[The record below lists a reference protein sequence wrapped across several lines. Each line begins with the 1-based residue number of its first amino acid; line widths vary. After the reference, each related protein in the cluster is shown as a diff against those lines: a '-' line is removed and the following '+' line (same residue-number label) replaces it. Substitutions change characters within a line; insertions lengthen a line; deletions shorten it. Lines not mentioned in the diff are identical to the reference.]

1 MPPEQFPLLF
11 FPQAKPV
18 KPPEDPSG
26 GFPRGG
32 QGVGIPTRERQIVR
46 MEEQFAELSRVL
58 GNQSLEAS
66 TSADGFAPESIL
78 VLQTKRTAMEFQAA
92 INGVKGMEW
101 LAEADL
107 DDLEPTKDFRDP
119 EHPSESIKGQLLVSF
134 TNQTALAELLRLWEA
149 WKRGESF
156 GRGQTSWTTIF
167 SHLDEIRPWSLRDR
181 LDEFGIIQRWEEDL
195 DENPEGRHVFEL
207 EFWYREHLAARQRA
221 LEEARRSIVAAGG
234 RFVGDPVDIHDIR
247 FFAIKA
253 ELPGS
258 FLRSWIPI
266 RESVAAPFQSI
277 GIRFVRPM
285 GCMVSADHGDTPN
298 DPAEDEV
305 LGTPIV
311 AVLDGL
317 PLENHHRIR
326 SRVLIH
332 DPFDLVDTYTDP
344 TSQIHG
350 TAMCSIVS
358 WGDLNAPRPLSTP
371 IVCIPIMQ
379 PTSRPDDTTE
389 IVPQDRFPEDLV
401 YEAVREI
408 LGDRVASKTGIAP
421 GVKVINLSMGDPTR
435 PFHRQAGSWA
445 RLVDWLSWR
454 HKLLFIVAAGN
465 TEFHAA
471 GDDHTPRQIAAM
483 APSDR
488 TRHTLQQMVRNR
500 RARSIHAPAEAIN
513 ALTIGCVH
521 HDAAG
526 AFTPSPAQ
534 VDILPDNCFP
544 SPVTRHGPGFKRAI
558 KPELLLPGGRILFKN
573 GPAAFLEWRGGGAPG
588 VKAAAPS
595 KDGRLDMVSQTRGT
609 SNAAALASNAAGRI
623 GELLLELGQDQSLP
637 VPLHPDAVA
646 PIIKA
651 MLVHGAHKS
660 TITDAFN
667 RHLGPGPLQQRGNTV
682 KEFTSNFLG
691 YGVPDIE
698 RVLRCASNRAT
709 VIGYGSIPKKI
720 KDRETL
726 HEYVLP
732 LPVESLQGDCSLRRL
747 TVTLAWLTPIAPR
760 HKDYRQAKL
769 EVVFNRDIAD
779 FESGENN
786 HIHIARG
793 TVWHN
798 VFEAEPSGL
807 FATMGPEL
815 RFQVVCSERA
825 GHLDEEIPYGFVV
838 SFETAAEVP
847 IYHEIRERL
856 QASIATQARVRVGE

>member
-1 MPPEQFPLLF
+1 
-11 FPQAKPV
+11 
-18 KPPEDPSG
+18 
-26 GFPRGG
+26 
-32 QGVGIPTRERQIVR
+32 
-46 MEEQFAELSRVL
+46 MESHFAELSRVL
-58 GNQSLEAS
+58 ENQSLEAS
-66 TSADGFAPESIL
+66 TSAEGFTPESIL

-92 INGVKGMEW
+92 INGVTGMEW

-107 DDLEPTKDFRDP
+107 DDLDPTEDFLDP
-119 EHPSESIKGQLLVSF
+119 EHPTESIMGQLLVSF
-134 TNQTALAELLRLWEA
+134 TNQRALTELLRLWEA
-149 WKRGESF
+149 WKRDESF

-181 LDEFGIIQRWEEDL
+181 LDEFGIIQQWEQDL
-195 DENPEGRHVFEL
+195 AENPEGRHVFEL
-207 EFWYREHLAARQRA
+207 EFWYREHAADRQRA
-221 LEEARRSIVAAGG
+221 LEEARRAIMAAGG
-234 RFVGDPVDIHDIR
+234 RFVGNPVDIHDIR

-253 ELPGS
+253 ELPGG
-258 FLRSWIPI
+258 FLRSWIPT
-266 RESVAAPFQSI
+266 RESVAAPFHSI
-277 GIRFVRPM
+277 GIRYVRPM
-285 GCMVSADHGDTPN
+285 GCMASADHGDQPN
-298 DPAEDEV
+298 DPTEGEV

-317 PLENHHRIR
+317 PLENHQRIR

-332 DPFDLVDTYTDP
+332 DPFDLVETYTEP

-371 IVCIPIMQ
+371 IICIPIMT
-379 PTSRPDDTTE
+379 PTSRADDTTE
-389 IVPQDRFPEDLV
+389 IVPPDRFPEDLV
-401 YEAVREI
+401 HEALREL
-408 LGDRVASKTGIAP
+408 LGDASKSGIAP
-421 GVKVINLSMGDPTR
+421 GVKVVNLSVGDPTR

-445 RLVDWLSWR
+445 RLIDWLSWK
-454 HKLLFIVAAGN
+454 HKILFIVAAGN
-465 TEFHAA
+465 TEFHATDDDPTP
-471 GDDHTPRQIAAM
+471 GDVGAK

-488 TRHTLQQMVRNR
+488 TRHTLQQMVRR
-500 RARSIHAPAEAIN
+500 RRTRSIHAPAEAIN
-513 ALTIGCVH
+513 ALTIGSVH

-526 AFTPSPAQ
+526 PYSPSHAQ
-534 VDILPDNCFP
+534 VDILPDSRFP
-544 SPVTRHGPGFKRAI
+544 SPITRHGPGFKRAI
-558 KPELLLPGGRILFKN
+558 KPELLLPGGRILFN
-573 GPAAFLEWRGGGAPG
+573 AWTRAFLEWRGGGAPG

-595 KDGRLDMVSQTRGT
+595 KNGRLDMVSQTRGT

-623 GELLLELGQDQSLP
+623 GELLLDLGQDVNLP
-637 VPLHPDAVA
+637 VPLHTDSVA

-651 MLVHGAHKS
+651 MLVHGAQKH
-660 TITDAFN
+660 TLTGAFN
-667 RHLGPGPLQQRGNTV
+667 GQLGDFEQGGRTV

-709 VIGYGSIPKKI
+709 VIGFGSIPKKI

-747 TVTLAWLTPIAPR
+747 TVTLAWLTPISPR

-769 EVVFNRDIAD
+769 EVVFDRRIAD

-807 FATMGPEL
+807 FAKMGPEL

-838 SFETAAEVP
+838 SFETAEEVP